1 HPPPERNLPM
11 HPTRFLANPC
21 LRRLLPGGLALA
33 IAFACVVSGRAD
45 EAYVRI
51 AVRSDVDQPF
61 QGWSKAPLKEHGK
74 LYYLASIK
82 EGPSALPM
90 VKPVD
95 QGMLRKL
102 LVGMLAKQGF
112 RPITAHE
119 MPDVILT
126 VIYGRGF
133 LENPY
138 LKGIMVD
145 YSSDP
150 PVETLDGLDTEQ
162 IIKERDS
169 TFEEHLQNAQF
180 EKLFMRVS
188 AWAYPGKPP
197 PKPKHVKPYLLWKT
211 TVLIDDPINRD
222 LNQYIEKMLEAAAPY
237 FDHKTPEEEAFSS
250 TTVPEG
256 YVKVGDAKVVPPKPD
271 THK

>member
-1 HPPPERNLPM
+1 MAEPP
-11 HPTRFLANPC
+11 
-21 LRRLLPGGLALA
+21 
-33 IAFACVVSGRAD
+33 
-45 EAYVRI
+45 
-51 AVRSDVDQPF
+51 
-61 QGWSKAPLKEHGK
+61 APLPLDTPADGIPEVIASERGLDACAAAQKVEIRKGDFVIVRTGQMEACNKRGDWGTFAGGDAPGLKFESCYWLHEKEVAGVC
-74 LYYLASIK
+74 SDTWGV
-82 EGPSALPM
+82 E
-90 VKPVD
+90 V
-95 QGMLRKL
+95 
-102 LVGMLAKQGF
+102 
-112 RPITAHE
+112 RPNET
-119 MPDVILT
+119 PDVILT

-169 TFEEHLQNAQF
+169 TYEEHLQNAQY
-180 EKLFMRVS
+180 EKLFVRVS

-222 LNQYIEKMLEAAAPY
+222 LNQYVEKMLEAAAPY
-237 FDHKTPEEEAFSS
+237 FDHKTPDLEAFSS

-256 YVKVGDAKVVPPKPD
+256 HVTVGDAKVVPPKPD
-271 THK
+271 LHK